1 VNSLLKIPLD
11 FLRFV
16 FKTTLPLFIII
27 LNKVNIILAD
37 SNDLIR
43 IGLRTILMAEL
54 DATIV
59 GEAKNERELME
70 QIDSFGASVV
80 VIDFTSEG
88 FTIDTIQRISGKNK
102 EVKFLAVTSAQNAQ
116 TLVDALR
123 SGVTSYVKKDCEL
136 SEIVNAVSETN
147 RGNKF
152 FCGQILETIQRANI
166 DIYDLDFDSFSCE
179 PVILSERENEIITLI
194 AEGHTNEIIAEQL
207 FLSKHTVNTHRKNI
221 MAKLGV
227 KNTAGIVMYA
237 VKTDVVS
244 PNKFLFAPSLN

>member
-1 VNSLLKIPLD
+1 MNL
-11 FLRFV
+11 
-16 FKTTLPLFIII
+16 
-27 LNKVNIILAD
+27 ILAD

-43 IGLRTILMAEL
+43 LGLRTVLTAEL
-54 DATIV
+54 NVAIV
-59 GEAKNERELME
+59 GEARNEKELVA
-70 QIDSFGASVV
+70 QLAAFGASIVL
-80 VIDFTSEG
+80 IDFTSEG
-88 FTIDTIQRISGKNK
+88 FTIDTIQRVSTKFQT
-102 EVKFLAVTSAQNAQ
+102 VKFLAVTSAQSAQ

-136 SEIVNAVSETN
+136 SEIVNAVSETS

-166 DIYDLDFDSFSCE
+166 DVNDLDFESFSCE
-179 PVILSERENEIITLI
+179 PVILSERENEIIVLI
-194 AEGHTNEIIAEQL
+194 AEGQTNELIAEHL

-221 MAKLGV
+221 MSKLGV

-237 VKTDVVS
+237 VKTELIS